1 MSYFGDTLRK
11 ITHKLSSA
19 SLTFMSPSSASLVAT
34 EPTVESQATGPAVAP
49 MSVIE
54 SQAADAILTVSSQS
68 SPPSTLSDIHFVD
81 SPCLSCDDPCTDH
94 EQLPGYLA
102 SKIDNETPLLGTLKP
117 YQQHI
122 LVRVGTGKRWAEK
135 LGSTPNAFLSHVD
148 AAIDALGL
156 PFRTLI
162 TAFECEDDEDVEPED
177 TNCTQILLFPQN
189 IALDKVRVADIPKMV
204 EHMAA
209 FHTSTDLGESAVA
222 SGDMAV
228 PTSSL
233 AHFPEAFVALTEAHV
248 WKYTTT
254 IMVCTHK
261 KRDKRCGVAGP
272 MLIKEFGKSVKELGM
287 EPNVGIFGVSHF
299 GGHRFAGG
307 LIVYRSFSNG
317 DVVGDWYGRV
327 KTCHVLPILET
338 TVQKNMIL
346 RDLWRGRM
354 DNVYR
359 KNEKERKAVSW

>member
-1 MSYFGDTLRK
+1 MSYFGDTLRSRR
-11 ITHKLSSA
+11 T
-19 SLTFMSPSSASLVAT
+19 
-34 EPTVESQATGPAVAP
+34 
-49 MSVIE
+49 
-54 SQAADAILTVSSQS
+54 LTVSSQS

-122 LVRVGTGKRWAEK
+122 LVR
-135 LGSTPNAFLSHVD
+135 
-148 AAIDALGL
+148 
-156 PFRTLI
+156 
-162 TAFECEDDEDVEPED
+162 
-177 TNCTQILLFPQN
+177 
-189 IALDKVRVADIPKMV
+189 VRVADIPKMV

-327 KTCHVLPILET
+327 KTCHVLPILKQPSKRT
-338 TVQKNMIL
+338 
-346 RDLWRGRM
+346 
-354 DNVYR
+354 
-359 KNEKERKAVSW
+359 